1 MLSEQHLSAHKSF
14 YLFDTQCHKGIWNVF
29 KLDRETFI
37 VLVVEKVRTIR
48 IKKEKKKDTCVFCMC
63 VCQTIRISYS
73 QINTGAH
80 MQHARGVE
88 GRQ

>member
-48 IKKEKKKDTCVFCMC
+48 IKKGKKEGHMRILYVCMSNDTHIVFTD
-63 VCQTIRISYS
+63 QYWRTYATR
-73 QINTGAH
+73 T
-80 MQHARGVE
+80 RG
-88 GRQ
+88 